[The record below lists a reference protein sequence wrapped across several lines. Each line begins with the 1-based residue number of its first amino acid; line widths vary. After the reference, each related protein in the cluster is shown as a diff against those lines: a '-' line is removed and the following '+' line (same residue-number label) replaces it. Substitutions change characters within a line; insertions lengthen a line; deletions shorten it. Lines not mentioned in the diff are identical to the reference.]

1 MKQLFLLAMLA
12 STTFIYGQTTIDSSI
27 KIVYANKDTATHT
40 PAYFLNGRF
49 VNISSFNT
57 KIIDNINVIN
67 EAINIDG
74 IEYSG
79 QVYITTKK
87 GYEPQLISLTD
98 LKNKYTN
105 LKNKPAVFTIDG
117 NLINA
122 DYDKYL
128 VDENDILRI
137 DIDKFK
143 NAKENIDLGLI
154 KLLTKSDSNIKKSQ
168 EIRIRGKE
176 VASNQ

>member
-1 MKQLFLLAMLA
+1 MLA
-12 STTFIYGQTTIDSSI
+12 STTFIYGQTTVDSSI
-27 KIVYANKDTATHT
+27 KIVYVHEDTATKT
-40 PAYFLNGRF
+40 PAFFLNGRF
-49 VNISSFNT
+49 VYYPSFNA
-57 KIIDNINVIN
+57 KIIDNINVVK

-74 IEYSG
+74 IEYPG

-87 GYEPQLISLTD
+87 GYEPKLISLTD
-98 LKNKYTN
+98 LKDKYTN

-117 NLINA
+117 DFINA

-128 VDENDILRI
+128 VDENNLLQI

-176 VASNQ
+176 VASN

>member
-12 STTFIYGQTTIDSSI
+12 STTFIYGQTKVDSSI

-67 EAINIDG
+67 KAINIDG

-79 QVYITTKK
+79 QVYITKK
-87 GYEPQLISLTD
+87 RDMSP
-98 LKNKYTN
+98 N
-105 LKNKPAVFTIDG
+105 
-117 NLINA
+117 
-122 DYDKYL
+122 
-128 VDENDILRI
+128 
-137 DIDKFK
+137 
-143 NAKENIDLGLI
+143 
-154 KLLTKSDSNIKKSQ
+154 
-168 EIRIRGKE
+168 
-176 VASNQ
+176 

>member
-1 MKQLFLLAMLA
+1 MKQLLVLVMLIA
-12 STTFIYGQTTIDSSI
+12 TISIYGQTTVDSSI
-27 KIVYANKDTATHT
+27 KIVYANNDTSANT
-40 PAYFLNGRF
+40 PVYFLNGRF
-49 VNISSFNT
+49 INISSFNA
-57 KIIDNINVIN
+57 KIIDNINVVK

-74 IEYSG
+74 TKYPG
-79 QVYITTKK
+79 QVYITAKK
-87 GYEPQLISLTD
+87 GYEPKLISLTG
-98 LKNKYTN
+98 LKDKYTN

-117 NLINA
+117 DFINA
-122 DYDKYL
+122 DYDKFL
-128 VDENDILRI
+128 IDENNLLQI

-154 KLLTKSDSNIKKSQ
+154 KLLTKSDSNIKRSQ